1 MFVITYRKFF
11 YAFSLITVA
20 VSIAAV
26 AIYGLSFGIDFKG
39 GSLLEVSYKGERPA
53 VSLIKEKLATLSLGD
68 YSVREANN
76 DAFIIR
82 TKSISDAEK
91 NTLLQTITLDASNTP
106 QEKIFN
112 TVGPTLGKEL
122 QNRAAFAILIVI
134 LSIVLFIA
142 FAFRHVSK
150 PVSSFKY
157 GLVAII
163 ALVHDVIL
171 PLGFFAILGHFYGLE
186 VDTLFVTALLVVL
199 GYSINDTIVIFDRIR
214 ENLRATKDGERDSQF
229 ENIVGRS
236 LSETFGRSINTSL
249 TVLLALVILYFVG
262 GESTH
267 SFSLALLVGVTAG
280 TYSSIFLAAPIL
292 VSFKKL
298 QDKKAVK

>member
-11 YAFSLITVA
+11 YAFSFITV
-20 VSIAAV
+20 VLSVAAV
-26 AIYGLSFGIDFKG
+26 AVYGLAFGIDFKG
-39 GSLLEVSYKGERPA
+39 GSLLEVSYKGERPN
-53 VSLIKEKLATLSLGD
+53 VTLIKEKLAPLSLGD

-122 QNRAAFAILIVI
+122 ENRAAFAIVIVI
-134 LSIVLFIA
+134 ISIVLFIA

-163 ALVHDVIL
+163 ALLHDVIL
-171 PLGFFAILGHFYGLE
+171 PLGFFAIIGHFYGIE

-214 ENLRATKDGERDSQF
+214 ENLRATKDNERDSQF
-229 ENIVGRS
+229 EHIVGRS
-236 LSETFGRSINTSL
+236 LSETFGRSINTSF
-249 TVLLALVILYFVG
+249 TVLLALVILYVVG
-262 GESTH
+262 GEATR